1 MIDEIMIP
9 VEDRPQEENPEGLA
23 RIMSIAEMEQERDR
37 LYRDYIKVIGTPE
50 EKRLLKAIDLMD
62 EILDAQEQREE
73 SAEDT
78 NKATNWDEWDL
89 DYRIDMMREERMAY
103 ER

>member
-1 MIDEIMIP
+1 MMDEIMIP
-9 VEDRPQEENPEGLA
+9 VEDRPQEENPEGFA

-37 LYRDYIKVIGTPE
+37 LYREYIKAIGTPE
-50 EKRLLKAIDLMD
+50 EKRMLKAIGLMD

-73 SAEDT
+73 AAEDT
-78 NKATNWDEWDL
+78 NDATSWDEW
-89 DYRIDMMREERMAY
+89 YIDNTIDRMREDRMEY